1 MMYKKNTIPKYYT
14 RTLYKVLSAIFL
26 FLNLPTVVFAID
38 IESPTG
44 KIEFKSIE
52 EVNIGIANQLDFLIE
67 YNKRNEVENASNK
80 NWYVYIVGNDSFDTS
95 LFSDYV
101 EDQLDLSDIGIGNTP
116 LNVVEINKKLVEIN
130 AELSKL
136 KKPLLYYGVANR
148 KKAIAAPFF
157 PFKDKYKV
165 SSSSTTELKEYY
177 EKAFNN
183 PLENEASAA
192 GGTYKTLKEFFKK
205 DGDFAKG
212 KSDLLVKTLN
222 KAGAKGAIALSRYY
236 FAFIKQN
243 KDSNSGKAKVRWWSY
258 LGNRKGTDVKK
269 LDKDLLKAHF
279 ANLSSSSGDSNVKRI
294 NAWFNYLTDA
304 DLPESQ
310 FLKEILKGMINNNK
324 CSSLSSEDGKNQKTK
339 FIEAVNAEN
348 IEEIVST
355 ARRICSSVL
364 SDVEYSIIIKALRSI
379 ASESIKEKEEAV
391 VLYLLHNLKSKH
403 YPSLFADLKKEESK
417 LFLTLVE
424 EMDDTSINPFDGD
437 NYTSFLG
444 ELMYICSQN
453 SNAYLKSERAYLVDV
468 LYEYFKKTAGETIR
482 PYYIV
487 PTLKKIISFNP
498 NEVDANFHN
507 YLKGTNND
515 YSNLLKIV
523 DVVTSK
529 VNSNHIKEDLRI
541 FGDSLGELFATRDD
555 QEAFKKM
562 LDISFFSTPTFLNM
576 DSGQREIV
584 RALTFRMFSYIPE
597 DTQKIYDFLIAGD
610 EPLGNFKKIIKNS
623 NDNDYNLYSD
633 IFYDGVTKILNKNN
647 AVNIRIELAKW
658 AIDKDANILALTDI
672 EEQLVVNIFKNLS
685 SKDDK
690 KAIYNFLTYDNGD
703 VTSGT
708 KNFEYLK
715 KCTDQGVLSSSNLM
729 SAFIS
734 DYAKLLSEDGIGVVQ
749 DRLDVL
755 QYALD
760 KGDDSI
766 FFNDTESLIGYIFD
780 NLHENFTD
788 AETIINALKG
798 KDNNYTLF
806 SKIWTVLKGSSIT
819 EIWNTDN
826 RYATNFILQLSKIM
840 QKAYGD
846 PNKELSNDIKDHM
859 MAKVNYLSRRVKD
872 IDKIKIDNATERY
885 FPMARNG
892 NFTDNIGSSLNDYEY
907 SSNIVLTS
915 NSASVNVN
923 LAIQDETGKRKT
935 IIETDKLKP
944 LDFVIVEFLADTEI
958 TREVEFKKG
967 TVIAVPAMYLAWMSN
982 NIDAQQNGVL
992 GRVILD
998 AVVIAG
1004 SAATFIPSGG
1014 TSVAFAAKFLA
1025 GAEIVFA
1032 TTDIV
1037 IAVNEKDLKE
1047 AMGDD
1052 FVEGVETA
1060 NMIFGIATLPAA
1072 VPGIVKITQ
1081 KAGNVITDLTSAGMK
1096 FVDDIPS
1103 FKGYKL
1109 DFDGAKLLETL
1120 KKIKTQSP
1128 AKFNEELKKVKDLLA
1143 RQRIKLNNIPAA
1155 ARQKYQK
1162 IYEQALALKKVFDVV
1177 DNTADFVRGVTKEKF
1192 LASVGE
1198 FAQNPTLGDEAW
1210 VHFSNSDWKKLENL
1224 MTSNNLN
1231 GGWPP
1236 FNGSMGD
1243 VIAETGSDIT
1253 QKTKLYDRFQGP
1265 GDISGEFASPVYGN
1279 EKIGD
1284 LSFTYDSRALKYD
1297 IGEGT
1302 HYIKFEFVQ
1311 APPSNLKFE
1320 FSNVMPWFGKT
1331 GLGDQVKSSM
1341 SLKELADRNII
1352 KIVERMEFKGGK
1364 WVKVIDNTSSAAR
1377 ADNIINKIK
1386 QVVNLPDCN

>member
-1 MMYKKNTIPKYYT
+1 MSIYYT
-14 RTLYKVLSAIFL
+14 KTMLRFFCTVLFFL
-26 FLNLPTVVFAID
+26 GIQSIVFAND
-38 IESPTG
+38 KAPSAKTVD
-44 KIEFKSIE
+44 FKTIE
-52 EVNIGIANQLDFLIE
+52 EVNVGISNQLEFLID
-67 YNKRNEVENASNK
+67 YNKKNEANNKSDK
-80 NWYVYIVGNDSFDTS
+80 NWYVYIVGDDTFNPALLS
-95 LFSDYV
+95 GYV
-101 EDQLDLSDIGIGNTP
+101 ENQLDLTDIGVSNTP
-116 LNVVEINKKLVEIN
+116 LKIEELNQKLIEVNEKLTNVG
-130 AELSKL
+130 
-136 KKPLLYYGVANR
+136 KPVIYYGVANR

-157 PFKDKYKV
+157 PFRDKYKV
-165 SSSSTTELKEYY
+165 SSSSTTELRDYY
-177 EKAFNN
+177 KKAFDSPVKTDNS
-183 PLENEASAA
+183 EAA
-192 GGTYKTLKEFFKK
+192 GKTYETLKEFFKK
-205 DGDFAKG
+205 NGEADKNKKALIQQTLSKG
-212 KSDLLVKTLN
+212 
-222 KAGAKGAIALSRYY
+222 GAKAIALSRYY
-236 FAFIKQN
+236 FAILKG
-243 KDSNSGKAKVRWWSY
+243 GKGKEGSKANISWWSFKNY
-258 LGNRKGTDVKK
+258 LLGDDVKK
-269 LDKDLLKAHF
+269 IDGDLLKAHF
-279 ANLSSSSGDSNVKRI
+279 ANLSSTSGDKNHKRI
-294 NAWFNYLTDA
+294 NAWYNYLTDA

-310 FLKEILKGMINNNK
+310 FLEEILKGMINNSK
-324 CSSLSSEDGKNQKTK
+324 CSSLSSEEGKSQKAK
-339 FIEAVNAEN
+339 FIAAVNTEN
-348 IEEIVST
+348 IDEIVDAT
-355 ARRICSSVL
+355 RRLCSNVL
-364 SDVEYSIIIKALRSI
+364 KDVEYSVVIKAIRSI
-379 ASESIKEKEEAV
+379 AKETIKEKQEAV
-391 VLYLLHNLKSKH
+391 VLYLLHNIKSANYK
-403 YPSLFADLKKEESK
+403 SLFADFKEDNNK
-417 LFLTLVE
+417 LFLTLIE
-424 EMDDTSINPFDGD
+424 EMDDRSINPFDGD

-444 ELMYICSQN
+444 ELMYICTQN
-453 SNAYLKSERAYLVDV
+453 SSAYLKSERAFLVDV

-482 PYYIV
+482 PYYVV

-523 DVVTSK
+523 DVVTSN

-555 QEAFKKM
+555 PEAFKKM
-562 LDISFFSTPTFLNM
+562 LDISFFSTPTFLNL
-576 DSGQREIV
+576 DPVQREIV
-584 RALTFRMFSYIPE
+584 RALTFRMFNYIPE
-597 DTQKIYDFLIAGD
+597 NNKAIYDFLIAGD

-633 IFYDGVTKILNKNN
+633 IFYDGVTKILDKNN
-647 AVNIRIELAKW
+647 AVDIRIELAKW
-658 AIDKDANILALTDI
+658 AIDKDASVLALTDI
-672 EEQLVVNIFKNLS
+672 EEQLVVNIFNNLS
-685 SKDDK
+685 SKEDK
-690 KAIYNFLTYDNGD
+690 KTVYNFLTYDDGD
-703 VTSGT
+703 VNTGV

-715 KCTDQGVLSSSNLM
+715 KCTDQGVLSSSSLM
-729 SAFIS
+729 SSFIS

-749 DRLDVL
+749 DRLDLL

-766 FFNDTESLIGYIFD
+766 FLNDTESLIGYIFD
-780 NLHENFTD
+780 NLHDNFED
-788 AETIINALKG
+788 AETILNALKG
-798 KDNNYTLF
+798 TDNNYTLF
-806 SKIWTVLKGSSIT
+806 SKIWTILKGSSIT

-859 MAKVNYLSRRVKD
+859 MAEVDYLSAKTSKIPK
-872 IDKIKIDNATERY
+872 IDIDNATERY

-892 NFTDNIGSSLNDYEY
+892 NFTDNVGNSLNDYEY

-915 NSASVNVN
+915 NSASVSVN
-923 LAIQDETGKRKT
+923 LAIQNEGKNSKT

-1032 TTDIV
+1032 ATDIV

-1072 VPGIVKITQ
+1072 VPGIVKIAQ
-1081 KAGNVITDLTSAGMK
+1081 KTTSGIKNISLASKSALTK
-1096 FVDDIPS
+1096 FVSDIPS
-1103 FKGYKL
+1103 FKGHKI
-1109 DFDGAKLLETL
+1109 DFNGAKLIESL
-1120 KKIKTQSP
+1120 KNIKAQTP

-1143 RQRIKLNNIPAA
+1143 RQRIKLNNIPSA

-1162 IYEQALALKKVFDVV
+1162 IYDQALALKKAFDAV

-1192 LASVGE
+1192 LASVDE

-1210 VHFSNSDWKKLENL
+1210 VHFSNSDWTKLENL

-1236 FNGSMGD
+1236 FNGSKGD
-1243 VIAETGSDIT
+1243 VIAKTGSDIA
-1253 QKTKLYDRFQGP
+1253 QETKFYDRFQGP

-1311 APPSNLKFE
+1311 APPPNLKFE
-1320 FSNVMPWFGKT
+1320 FSEVMPWFGKT